1 MNITDIKQMT
11 DKELNSF
18 LAKIQKNERRI
29 CAKCGD
35 FVLNKRTI
43 IVRKEQ
49 TTRTMCVLCENCYAD
64 LLEFLEI
71 NDAAWEGE

>member
-49 TTRTMCVLCENCYAD
+49 TNK
-64 LLEFLEI
+64 
-71 NDAAWEGE
+71 NDVCIM